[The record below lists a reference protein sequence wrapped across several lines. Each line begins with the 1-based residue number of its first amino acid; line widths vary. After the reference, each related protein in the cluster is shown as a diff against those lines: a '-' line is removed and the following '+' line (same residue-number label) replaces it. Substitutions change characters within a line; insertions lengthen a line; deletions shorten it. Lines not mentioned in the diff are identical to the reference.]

1 MAKKTRIDDIDSAAV
16 INSFRL
22 DDTSLP
28 LEARSTESS
37 RQPKTKEPGQQ
48 TATSA
53 TSTKKGMDGNGK
65 PDYESTFVCESNVTA
80 RLGKQVYIKK
90 EFHDR
95 IQKILHVVGGNEVT
109 IASYLNNVLTY
120 HFEQCQD
127 DIVEAFNRHLK
138 SYNL

>member
-1 MAKKTRIDDIDSAAV
+1 MPSV
-16 INSFRL
+16 S
-22 DDTSLP
+22 P
-28 LEARSTESS
+28 ESS
-37 RQPKTKEPGQQ
+37 RQPKAKESGQQ

-120 HFEQCQD
+120 HFEQFQD